1 MTIPTTPT
9 EPHPIDDQPQPEF
22 QTTPISPDAVTADQS
37 VSKGGLLAWIRS
49 HKKISGGI
57 AAGVATLAT
66 TAVIAGNTMRG
77 PSDGAPAPTGT
88 PISETTAPPSE
99 TPTASPSEIQ
109 APVLEKYPFNVDKAT
124 VDKYLGESQPDFLS
138 LPIEQRGLVTMYY
151 AENMPQFAAD
161 WYAIS
166 QNPLDKLPPAIT
178 VNMTNQQIVAFTV
191 YLHRMAVTI
200 PDPTDSNGYKMD
212 VNAADKMIAG
222 SYIDAATSQHYAG
235 YIETADQFAHA
246 GHHVADAST
255 LAVSGVY
262 FPMSVVNPNGSSEE
276 TGPVRTIK
284 TLESDGTT
292 VTLTSRWVV
301 LANGIGTWIDQD

>member
-1 MTIPTTPT
+1 MPT
-9 EPHPIDDQPQPEF
+9 EPQPEHS
-22 QTTPISPDAVTADQS
+22 QGPEAEANPAAPDAVASDKALS
-37 VSKGGLLAWIRS
+37 MGGLFAWIRS

-57 AAGVATLAT
+57 AAGVSVATAG
-66 TAVIAGNTMRG
+66 VIVAANMLRG
-77 PSDGAPAPTGT
+77 PSGGAPALTGT

-99 TPTASPSEIQ
+99 TPIASPSEIQ
-109 APVLEKYPFNVDKAT
+109 APAPEKYLFNVDKAT
-124 VDKYLGESQPDFLS
+124 VDKYLGEGQLDFLS
-138 LPIEQRGLVTMYY
+138 LPIEQRGLVPMYY

-166 QNPLDKLPPAIT
+166 QNPLDKLPAAIT
-178 VNMTNQQIVAFTV
+178 VNMTNQQIVAFNV

-200 PDPTDSNGYKMD
+200 PDPTDPNGYKMD

-222 SYIDAATSQHYAG
+222 SFVGAATLQAYAY
-235 YIETADQFAHA
+235 YIERADEFAHA

-284 TLESDGTT
+284 TLESDGNTA
-292 VTLTSRWVV
+292 TSTFRWVV
-301 LANGIGTWIDQD
+301 LDNGVGTWLQQD